1 MLWVDSLY
9 PALIVNWL
17 TSPG

>member
-9 PALIVNWL
+9 P
-17 TSPG
+17 